1 MRSLGIRAA
10 TVLDAERLAAV
21 HAQSWQETYR
31 GLLPDEIIDGKEQR
45 MQDHYAT
52 ALAEPGATSF
62 WLASWDGEIV
72 ALVAASALGP
82 GHERLLEL
90 TSLYVLEEYQSRGI
104 EEKLLNHAIGTA
116 PCLVW
121 VVEGA
126 LKTMSFY
133 ESQGFALD
141 GETMTDEELGG
152 AKLLRMVR

>member
-1 MRSLGIRAA
+1 M
-10 TVLDAERLAAV
+10 LDAERLAAV
-21 HAQSWQETYR
+21 HGQSWQETYR

-45 MQDHYAT
+45 MKDHYAT
-52 ALAEPGATSF
+52 ALAEPDATSF

-82 GHERLLEL
+82 GHERLLEV
-90 TSLYVLEEYQSRGI
+90 TSLYVLEEYQGRGI
-104 EEKLLNHAIGTA
+104 EDKLLNHAIGSA

-126 LKTMSFY
+126 SKTISFY

-141 GETMTDEELGG
+141 GLSRTDEELGG
-152 AKLLRMVR
+152 ATLLRMVR